1 MTRTFLLLLLL
12 TPLVNIQ
19 AQKMPAEPDGR
30 LYAAFDSAYLERLKT
45 DNPTLLLR
53 WNYYLD
59 NAFIISDFPAAKGE
73 ITQYPEV
80 QIPDIANV
88 NILVLEK
95 TQSLH
100 RNWRKPTFYRIGDT
114 GKVLMYYS
122 GEDFNRKFRKWIEES
137 SAKE

>member
-1 MTRTFLLLLLL
+1 MLFLL
-12 TPLVNIQ
+12 TPLANIQ
-19 AQKMPAEPDGR
+19 AQKMPAEPDSR

-45 DNPTLLLR
+45 DNPNLLLR

-100 RNWRKPTFYRIGDT
+100 RDWHKPTFYRIGDT

-122 GEDFNRKFRKWIEES
+122 GEDFNRKFKKWIGEPSPRE
-137 SAKE
+137 

>member
-1 MTRTFLLLLLL
+1 MLFLL
-12 TPLVNIQ
+12 TPLANIQ
-19 AQKMPAEPDGR
+19 AQKMPAEPDSR

-45 DNPTLLLR
+45 DNPNLLLR

-100 RNWRKPTFYRIGDT
+100 RDWRKPTFYRIGDT

-122 GEDFNRKFRKWIEES
+122 GEDFNRKFKKWIGEPSPRE
-137 SAKE
+137 